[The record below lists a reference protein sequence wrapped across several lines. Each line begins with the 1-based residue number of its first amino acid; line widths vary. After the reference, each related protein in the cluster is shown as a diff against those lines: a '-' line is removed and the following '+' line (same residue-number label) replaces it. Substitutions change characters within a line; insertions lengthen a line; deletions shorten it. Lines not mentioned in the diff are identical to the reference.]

1 MATTPEQPP
10 PAWWEPVWELVVHV
24 LVGSLLFAVIFA
36 PAVALDPAVKW
47 LKTSLEVSDFL
58 ATLLTWTKYIIASID
73 ALLYVIFMLR
83 MGWLFVSKL
92 LWGNSRHVER
102 QKIP

>member
-1 MATTPEQPP
+1 MC
-10 PAWWEPVWELVVHV
+10 

-36 PAVALDPAVKW
+36 PAVALDLAVRW

-58 ATLLTWTKYIIASID
+58 ATLLTWTKYVVASID
-73 ALLYVIFMLR
+73 ALLYVVFMLR
-83 MGWLFVSKL
+83 MGWLFVSNL
-92 LWGNSRHVER
+92 LWGKPHHVER